1 MAKETP
7 SVQGGQIARGAA
19 LMVAFKLVDKSIGLI
34 STLILARVLTPA
46 DFGLV
51 AMATAVVAFTELMGA
66 FGFDSA
72 LIQRQDAQRHHYDT
86 AWTFNALFA
95 VAVALTLL
103 ALAIPAANFYREPR
117 LEMMLPVLAFGALVG
132 GLENIGTVA
141 FRKELNFGKEFRY
154 LLTKRLASFA
164 VTVTLALTLRTY
176 WALIAGIV
184 TGKLVSVLISYR
196 LHPYRPKFCLAAR
209 ADLFHFSKWLFISN
223 LIQFFHSRS
232 TDFIL
237 GRTVGSHGLGV
248 YNIGVEIAAM
258 PSTELIA
265 PINRAIY
272 PVYSR
277 LANDREALW
286 KRFMDVFGVIAL
298 VAVPVAF
305 GLVCVADAAVRV
317 LLGEQWLEAIPIIRL
332 VAVSGLAGALQSNL
346 YLVIVAL
353 GRPRA
358 NTLLS
363 AVLLVISLPL
373 VVLGSLRYG
382 AVGAA
387 SAHFA
392 ASLFGLAGISLVFS
406 RITGI
411 GLIQLGRPLWRPVV
425 GASLMVAAVLFTD
438 TFCRD
443 LLPLLRLLLLAA
455 VGAIS
460 YVIATLLLWI
470 GSGRPDGAEKSLLDS
485 ALAKF
490 HAWQQARV
498 S

>member
-1 MAKETP
+1 
-7 SVQGGQIARGAA
+7 
-19 LMVAFKLVDKSIGLI
+19 MVAFKLVDKSIGLL
-34 STLILARVLTPA
+34 STLVLARVLTPA

-66 FGFDSA
+66 FGFDTA
-72 LIQRQDAQRHHYDT
+72 LIQRQDTQRRHYDT
-86 AWTFNALFA
+86 AWTFNAMFSA
-95 VAVALTLL
+95 TVALTLVLL
-103 ALAIPAANFYREPR
+103 ASPAASFYREPR
-117 LEMMLPVLAFGALVG
+117 LEMILPVLAIGALVG

-141 FRKELNFGKEFRY
+141 FRKELDFGKEFRY
-154 LLTKRLASFA
+154 LLAKRVTSFA

-184 TGKLVSVLISYR
+184 AGKLVSVLISYR
-196 LHPYRPKFCLAAR
+196 IHPFRPKFCLSAR
-209 ADLFHFSKWLFISN
+209 AELFHFSKWLFISN
-223 LIQFFHSRS
+223 LLQFFHSRS

-248 YNIGVEIAAM
+248 YNIGAEIAAM

-277 LANDREALW
+277 LANEREALW

-298 VAVPVAF
+298 IAVPISF
-305 GLVCVADAAVRV
+305 GLACVADAAVRV

-363 AVLLVISLPL
+363 AALLVVSLPL
-373 VVLGSLRYG
+373 LIVGSLHYG
-382 AVGAA
+382 AIGAA
-387 SAHFA
+387 SAYFCT
-392 ASLFGLAGISLVFS
+392 SLFGLFGISLVFS
-406 RITGI
+406 NITGI
-411 GLIQLGRPLWRPVV
+411 GLTQLGRLLWRPFI
-425 GASLMVAAVLFTD
+425 GAVFMTAGVLSLD
-438 TFCRD
+438 TQCSS
-443 LLPLLRLLLLAA
+443 LLPLLRLLILIVA
-455 VGAIS
+455 GAII
-460 YVIATLLLWI
+460 YVFTLLILWI
-470 GSGRPDGAEKSLLDS
+470 VSGRPEGAEKVLLGNTTAKILRPRSNRSL
-485 ALAKF
+485 
-490 HAWQQARV
+490 
-498 S
+498 